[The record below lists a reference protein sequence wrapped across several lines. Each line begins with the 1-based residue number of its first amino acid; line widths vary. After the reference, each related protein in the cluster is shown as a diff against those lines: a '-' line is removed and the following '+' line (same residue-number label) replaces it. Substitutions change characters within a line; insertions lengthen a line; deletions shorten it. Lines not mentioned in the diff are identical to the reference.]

1 MNEIEQAEQELI
13 EEFGF
18 FDNWMDRYQ
27 YLIEL
32 GRRLPDFP
40 AAEMTEE
47 NKLQGCQS
55 QVWLVSSAV
64 DGRMHYRATSDAAIV
79 KGLIAV
85 VLRVYDDRPP
95 EEIAAAEPSFIAAL
109 GFDEHLSPTRSNGLM
124 AMLGAIRTR
133 AAAELA
139 ASSA

>member
-1 MNEIEQAEQELI
+1 MSEIEQAEQELI
-13 EEFGF
+13 EEFAF

-32 GRRLPDFP
+32 GRRLPEFP
-40 AAEMTEE
+40 ADEMTEE

-55 QVWLVSSAV
+55 QVWLVSAAE
-64 DGRMHYRATSDAAIV
+64 DGRMRYRATSDAAIV

-95 EEIAAAEPSFIAAL
+95 EDIAAAEASFIAAL

-124 AMLGAIRTR
+124 AMLKSIRAR
-133 AAAELA
+133 AAAECA
-139 ASSA
+139 GTTA

>member
-1 MNEIEQAEQELI
+1 MSEIEQAEQELV

-32 GRRLPDFP
+32 GRRLPEFP
-40 AAEMTEE
+40 AEAMTED

-55 QVWLVSSAV
+55 QVWLVSSAE

-79 KGLIAV
+79 KGLISV

-95 EEIAAAEPSFIAAL
+95 EEIVAAEPYFIAAL

-124 AMLGAIRTR
+124 AMLKSIRAR
-133 AAAELA
+133 AATECAGSPA
-139 ASSA
+139 

>member
-1 MNEIEQAEQELI
+1 MSEIEQAEQELI

-32 GRRLPDFP
+32 GRRLPEFP
-40 AAEMTEE
+40 AGEMTEE

-55 QVWLVSSAV
+55 QVWLVSSAE
-64 DGRMHYRATSDAAIV
+64 DGRMHYQATSDAAIV

-95 EEIAAAEPSFIAAL
+95 EEIVATEPSFIAAL

-124 AMLGAIRTR
+124 AMLKSIRAR
-133 AAAELA
+133 AAAECA
-139 ASSA
+139 DSTV